1 MDILE
6 ILSTWIPCSS
16 HWELEEYVCLSELSK
31 HLLCFVLSSLCIFT
45 HLIPTTAPQ
54 DGSYP
59 CIDEDAER
67 ADKRWLS
74 LRSAVLTTL
83 PACLWKWKS
92 NSVVSFPFVFALEE
106 WNAISSLAQ
115 TSWKIW
121 RLNLLDSQESE
132 ISFALGEVSGSN
144 GPCTRVRKNEMKS
157 GFEMQMP
164 WEVGWDL

>member
-16 HWELEEYVCLSELSK
+16 HWELEEDACLSEHSK

-59 CIDEDAER
+59 CIDEDPER

-132 ISFALGEVSGSN
+132 ISFALGKVSGSM
-144 GPCTRVRKNEMKS
+144 GRVLECERTRWK
-157 GFEMQMP
+157 
-164 WEVGWDL
+164 VGLRCNCLGK